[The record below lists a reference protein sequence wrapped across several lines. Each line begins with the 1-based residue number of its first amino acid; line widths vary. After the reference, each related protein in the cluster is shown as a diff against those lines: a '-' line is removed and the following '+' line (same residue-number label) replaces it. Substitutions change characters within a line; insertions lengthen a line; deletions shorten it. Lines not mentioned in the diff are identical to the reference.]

1 MRQKREERRERQER
15 ERRVRER
22 GGGEGEVGEEGE
34 RGKDR
39 MHMLVLICCMRFA
52 ALTQPQPAPFSA
64 AHTSSLNVCG

>member
-1 MRQKREERRERQER
+1 M
-15 ERRVRER
+15 RER